1 MKILH
6 IIDTLGRGGAER
18 LLVMVLPEL
27 ARHGH
32 NAAVAVR
39 SAPYDLQPELEAAGL
54 TVIRLPRR
62 YKWNLFGTARDIAN
76 AMPDAD
82 ILHAHLY
89 FPAVSTALA
98 RVLGLTQAKTCVT
111 YHNLAYCG
119 ANREGPKLR
128 FRRNLAAYLHARGMD
143 ARLAVSGAVADHYR
157 EALSLD
163 RVEVLHNPIDHAAI
177 MAIPTPPRA
186 PDSPLHIVLP
196 GRLVQE
202 KGHRDLLEAL
212 HDPRLAELD
221 VTVTF
226 AGHGKL
232 QGAIQDLAAD
242 LPFPLTITGNL
253 DHREFLAV
261 VAGAD
266 IVVVPSRFEG
276 FGLTALEAMGL
287 SKPVIASTAGGLP
300 EVLGDTGRLVGVGD
314 VAAIADAI
322 LELSRDHDGLRDTM
336 GRAARAR
343 TETEFGLPA
352 ITERLIRI
360 YEQLVPA

>member
-6 IIDTLGRGGAER
+6 IIDTLGHGGAER

-32 NAAVAVR
+32 VAAVAVR
-39 SAPYDLQPELEAAGL
+39 SGPYDLQPELEAAGL
-54 TVIRLPRR
+54 TVIRLPKRH
-62 YKWNLFGTARDIAN
+62 KWNLFGGARDIAN

-98 RVLGLTQAKTCVT
+98 RIFGLTQAKTCVT

-119 ANREGPKLR
+119 ANLDGPKLR
-128 FRRNLAAYLHARGMD
+128 FRRKLAAFLHARGMD

-163 RVEVLHNPIDHAAI
+163 CVTVLHNPIDRAEI
-177 MAIPTPPRA
+177 MAVPTPPRNPA
-186 PDSPLHIVLP
+186 SPLHIVLP
-196 GRLVQE
+196 GRLVPE
-202 KGHRDLLEAL
+202 KGHRDLLDAL
-212 HDPRLAELD
+212 HDPRLAGLD
-221 VTVTF
+221 ISVTF

-232 QGAIQDLAAD
+232 QGVIQDLAAD
-242 LPFPLTITGNL
+242 LPFPLMITGKL
-253 DHREFLAV
+253 EHRDFLAV

-314 VAAIADAI
+314 VAGIAEAI
-322 LELSRDHDGLRDTM
+322 LELAKNPDGLRDTM

-352 ITERLIRI
+352 ITARLIRI
-360 YEQLVPA
+360 YEKLVAL